1 MALRQLY
8 TDAGSV
14 IRNGQREA
22 QAAHQQD
29 AR

>member
-14 IRNGQREA
+14 IRRGHREA
-22 QAAHQQD
+22 AEAHRQNS
-29 AR
+29 R